1 MSIVLDKIGKTLGTR
16 VLFDDVSVVFNPGN
30 RYGLTGPK
38 ELGSLPY

>member
-30 RYGLTGPK
+30 RYGLTGLM
-38 ELGSLPY
+38 ELGNPLY